1 MDAKRGGA
9 RANAGQKMVTGTGK
23 AMRKQVT
30 LDETTVEVLDEVGE
44 GNVSEG
50 IRRLA
55 YNYRENNPK

>member
-1 MDAKRGGA
+1 MLKAKWGGI
-9 RANAGQKMVTGTGK
+9 RPNSGQKLGAGTGTGK

-30 LDETTVEVLDEVGE
+30 IGDVTVEVLDEVGE

-55 YNYRENNPK
+55 